1 MSIEDE
7 SIANFQEQDD
17 EGYKHAAPSFDCGD
31 LGDHSL
37 EGEELDFSRLSIDS
51 TREDIQRDSRWANL
65 AQEEMRKY
73 QNQKSQLNLI
83 FDLIGTPEPSD
94 LVFLDDRTR
103 AMLLAI
109 DKKPP
114 KVSARNSFLMVSQS
128 GLTERS
134 SIYVELQSS
143 LSIGD
148 RRLSRSAVRFAAVPS
163 GQTHPPHRCYGTLLL
178 RHHQG
183 PRIRLVG
190 IFGVQSIH

>member
-1 MSIEDE
+1 LSIEDE

-17 EGYKHAAPSFDCGD
+17 EGYKYAAPSFDCGD

-114 KVSARNSFLMVSQS
+114 KVSARNSLLMVS
-128 GLTERS
+128 
-134 SIYVELQSS
+134 
-143 LSIGD
+143 
-148 RRLSRSAVRFAAVPS
+148 
-163 GQTHPPHRCYGTLLL
+163 
-178 RHHQG
+178 
-183 PRIRLVG
+183 
-190 IFGVQSIH
+190 